1 MNNKEKNEI
10 LSKKAVALEYD
21 EQYNAPVVSAK
32 GSGYVAMNMLE
43 KAKLDGISTYF
54 DEDLLNS
61 LMALSIGDEIPT
73 QLYDIVAKVTTR
85 SEERRVGKECR
96 SRWSPYH

>member
-1 MNNKEKNEI
+1 MNNKEKNKI

-43 KAKLDGISTYF
+43 KARLDGISTYF

-61 LMALSIGDEIPT
+61 LMALSIGDEIPY
-73 QLYDIVAKVTTR
+73 QLYDIVAKVLQYVE
-85 SEERRVGKECR
+85 SIDSK
-96 SRWSPYH
+96 

>member
-43 KAKLDGISTYF
+43 KAKIDGIDMYF
-54 DEDLLNS
+54 DEELLEN
-61 LMALSIGDEIPT
+61 LMALSIGDEIP
-73 QLYDIVAKVTTR
+73 QELYEIVSKVLQYID
-85 SEERRVGKECR
+85 SLEKNIKK
-96 SRWSPYH
+96 W

>member
-43 KAKLDGISTYF
+43 KAKIDGIDMYF
-54 DEDLLNS
+54 DEELLEN
-61 LMALSIGDEIPT
+61 LMALSIGDEIP
-73 QLYDIVAKVTTR
+73 QELYEIVSKVLQYID
-85 SEERRVGKECR
+85 SLEKNIKK
-96 SRWSPYH
+96 